1 MDTKE
6 KQIFVTVITSFLI
19 VAGYSYYVYL
29 TQVVDNIQI
38 IDDVKFWGTSF
49 LILIPVALIGQIIV
63 HIIFA
68 IINKI
73 VTNEDLDHRS
83 DERDKLIELKTI
95 RISHWVFVLGF
106 LLAMSTLAFGMQI
119 WVMFVVLLVS
129 GFIASI
135 LSELMKIYYY
145 RKGI

>member
-6 KQIFVTVITSFLI
+6 KQILVTVITSFLI
-19 VAGYSYYVYL
+19 VAGYSYHVYL
-29 TQVVDNIQI
+29 TQVIDNIQI
-38 IDDVKFWGTSF
+38 IDDVKFWGKSF

-95 RISHWVFVLGF
+95 RISHWVFMVGF
-106 LLAMSTLAFGMQI
+106 LLAMSTLAMGMQI
-119 WVMFVVLLVS
+119 WVMFIVLLVS
-129 GFIASI
+129 GFIASM

>member
-6 KQIFVTVITSFLI
+6 KQILVTVITSFLI
-19 VAGYSYYVYL
+19 IAGYTYYVYL
-29 TQVVDNIQI
+29 TQVIDNIQI
-38 IDDVKFWGTSF
+38 IDDVKFWGKSF

-95 RISHWVFVLGF
+95 RISHWVFMVGF
-106 LLAMSTLAFGMQI
+106 LLAMSTLAIGMQI
-119 WVMFVVLLVS
+119 WVMFIVLLVS

>member
-6 KQIFVTVITSFLI
+6 KQILVTVISSVLI
-19 VAGYSYYVYL
+19 IVGYSYYVYM
-29 TQVVDNIQI
+29 TQVIDNIQI
-38 IDDVKFWGTSF
+38 IDDVKFWGKSF
-49 LILIPVALIGQIIV
+49 LVLIPVAIIAQIIIQ
-63 HIIFA
+63 IIFA

-73 VTNEDLDHRS
+73 VTNEDLETRS

-95 RISHWVFVLGF
+95 RISHWVFTGGF
-106 LLAMSTLAFGMQI
+106 LLSMSALAIGMQI
-119 WVMFVVLLVS
+119 WVMFIVLLVS
-129 GFIASI
+129 GFVASI

>member
-6 KQIFVTVITSFLI
+6 KQILVTVITSFLI
-19 VAGYSYYVYL
+19 IAGYSYYVYL

-38 IDDVKFWGTSF
+38 IDDVKFWGKSF

-95 RISHWVFVLGF
+95 RISHWVFTGGF
-106 LLAMSTLAFGMQI
+106 LLAMSTLAMGMQI
-119 WVMFVVLLVS
+119 WVMFIVLLVS
-129 GFIASI
+129 GFIASL

-145 RKGI
+145 RRGI

>member
-6 KQIFVTVITSFLI
+6 KQILVTVITSFLI
-19 VAGYSYYVYL
+19 VAGYSYYVYI

-38 IDDVKFWGTSF
+38 IDDVKFWGKSF

-83 DERDKLIELKTI
+83 DERDKLIELKSI

-106 LLAMSTLAFGMQI
+106 LLAMSTLAMGMQI
-119 WVMFVVLLVS
+119 WVMFIVLLVS
-129 GFIASI
+129 GFIASM

>member
-6 KQIFVTVITSFLI
+6 KQILVTVITSFLI

-29 TQVVDNIQI
+29 TQVADNIQI
-38 IDDVKFWGTSF
+38 IDDVKFWGKSF

-106 LLAMSTLAFGMQI
+106 LLAMSTLAMGMQI
-119 WVMFVVLLVS
+119 WVMFIVLLVS
-129 GFIASI
+129 GFIASM

>member
-6 KQIFVTVITSFLI
+6 KQILVTVITSFLI

-38 IDDVKFWGTSF
+38 IDDVKFWGKSF

>member
-6 KQIFVTVITSFLI
+6 KQILVTVITSFLI

-38 IDDVKFWGTSF
+38 IDDVKFWGKSF

-73 VTNEDLDHRS
+73 VTNEDLDHRT

-106 LLAMSTLAFGMQI
+106 LLAMSTLAMGMQI
-119 WVMFVVLLVS
+119 WVMFIVLLVS
-129 GFIASI
+129 GFIASM

>member
-6 KQIFVTVITSFLI
+6 KQILVTVITSFLI

-38 IDDVKFWGTSF
+38 IDDVKFWGKSF

-106 LLAMSTLAFGMQI
+106 LLAMSTLAFGLQI